1 MEGLDDIALSLEK
14 SASIKEYETKIKKS
28 KPWLTNND

>member
-1 MEGLDDIALSLEK
+1 MEGIDDIALSLEK
-14 SASIKEYETKIKKS
+14 STSIQNYEKKIKVN